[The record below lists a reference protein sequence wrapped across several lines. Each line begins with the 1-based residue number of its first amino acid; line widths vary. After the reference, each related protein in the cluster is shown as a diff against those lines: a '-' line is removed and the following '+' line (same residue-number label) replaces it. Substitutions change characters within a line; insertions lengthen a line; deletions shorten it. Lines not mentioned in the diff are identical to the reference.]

1 MELARLLLWIES
13 QSYATIAL
21 ITFGLSY
28 ASAAVIFA
36 FSRAVASNRFA
47 TALKATTP
55 VMLTPLA
62 VLCALLI
69 AFLASRIWGNYDRA
83 YALVRDEARAIQL
96 ALTLG
101 EKLPPKIPTEMRS
114 AIQHYLQFTIDED
127 WPAMLQGRAK
137 MLATVPGLTD
147 AISTILSFAPTDAS
161 QQLTQQRTLI
171 ALEQAIDARQN
182 RILLS
187 KAPPIATQQ
196 WITIIVLAVLLFL
209 TAAMVHI
216 DQPLAKAMSLFMLS
230 TAIAVCCMLLLIN
243 ERPFSRGGFF
253 IGPDVLQQI
262 KLN

>member
-1 MELARLLLWIES
+1 LWIES
-13 QSYATIAL
+13 QSPATIAL

-28 ASAAVIFA
+28 ASAAVTFA
-36 FSRAVASNRFA
+36 FSRAVASHRFA

-62 VLCALLI
+62 VLIGLLI
-69 AFLASRIWGNYDRA
+69 AFVAS
-83 YALVRDEARAIQL
+83 
-96 ALTLG
+96 
-101 EKLPPKIPTEMRS
+101 
-114 AIQHYLQFTIDED
+114 LQFTIDED

-171 ALEQAIDARQN
+171 ALEKALDARQN

-187 KAPPIATQQ
+187 NASVARMQ
-196 WITIIVLAVLLFL
+196 WIAIMVLAVLLFL
-209 TAAMVHI
+209 TVAMVHI
-216 DQPLAKAMSLFMLS
+216 DQPLAEAISLFILS
-230 TAIAVCCMLLLIN
+230 TAIAVCFMLLLVN
-243 ERPFSRGGFF
+243 DRPFSTGGFF
-253 IGPDVLQQI
+253 IGSDVLQQI

>member
-13 QSYATIAL
+13 QSPATIAL

-28 ASAAVIFA
+28 ASAAVMFA
-36 FSRAVASNRFA
+36 FSRAVASRRFA

-62 VLCALLI
+62 VLIGLLI
-69 AFLASRIWGNYDRA
+69 AFVASRIWGNYDRA

-127 WPAMLQGRAK
+127 WPAKLQGRAK

-147 AISTILSFAPTDAS
+147 AISTVLSFAPTDAS
-161 QQLTQQRTLI
+161 QRLAQQRTLI

-187 KAPPIATQQ
+187 NASIAPMQ
-196 WITIIVLAVLLFL
+196 WIAIIVLAVLLFL
-209 TAAMVHI
+209 TVAMVHI
-216 DQPLAKAMSLFMLS
+216 DQPLAKAMSMFILS
-230 TAIAVCCMLLLIN
+230 TAIAVCFMLLLVN
-243 ERPFSRGGFF
+243 DRPFSTGGFF

>member
-1 MELARLLLWIES
+1 
-13 QSYATIAL
+13 
-21 ITFGLSY
+21 
-28 ASAAVIFA
+28 
-36 FSRAVASNRFA
+36 
-47 TALKATTP
+47 
-55 VMLTPLA
+55 
-62 VLCALLI
+62 
-69 AFLASRIWGNYDRA
+69 
-83 YALVRDEARAIQL
+83 
-96 ALTLG
+96 
-101 EKLPPKIPTEMRS
+101 
-114 AIQHYLQFTIDED
+114 
-127 WPAMLQGRAK
+127 
-137 MLATVPGLTD
+137 
-147 AISTILSFAPTDAS
+147 LSFAPTDAS

-187 KAPPIATQQ
+187 KAPSIATQQ
-196 WITIIVLAVLLFL
+196 WIAIIVLAVLLFL